1 MHHVGHVD
9 WDFSEPP
16 AGYTGSAEGYAS
28 SCLVGSHTGA
38 VHTDLS
44 ISKLEPGGW
53 TGLHLH
59 SFESAVYVLGGTP
72 VLNID
77 GHQNQLRAGDYALLP
92 IGMPHGWANPAD
104 GGGQARLL
112 VHSTPQRRPPGQR
125 PADTFFLPADS
136 AFLRAD
142 SAFLR
147 ADSAAPPARPSLV
160 NSPVSR
166 YLGHYAGTPPQQ
178 EALRVDDR
186 VRDREPAG
194 MDTALL
200 AYSGISV
207 KMMVDRGLG
216 AELLVMFMVDY
227 EPGGAAQAHDHPFE
241 EAYFFLEGVI
251 EAELDGI
258 AYKLR
263 AGDVLF
269 AGVGSTHGFYNTS
282 GGRVRWIETQAP
294 QPPGR
299 HSYRW
304 TGPWQHLESQT
315 SGNTGRPWL
324 RT

>member
-9 WDFSEPP
+9 WEFSGPP
-16 AGYTGSAEGYAS
+16 DGYAGSAAGYAS
-28 SCLVGSHTGA
+28 STLVGRQTGA
-38 VHTDLS
+38 VHTDLAVS
-44 ISKLEPGGW
+44 QLEPGGW

-59 SFESAVYVLGGTP
+59 SFESAVYVLAGTP

-77 GHQNQLRAGDYALLP
+77 GHHCQLRTGDYALLP
-92 IGMPHGWANPAD
+92 IGMPHGWANPA
-104 GGGQARLL
+104 GEQARLL
-112 VHSTPQRRPPGQR
+112 VHSTPQRRPPGHQ
-125 PADTFFLPADS
+125 PGDTFFMAADPAGS
-136 AFLRAD
+136 R
-142 SAFLR
+142 
-147 ADSAAPPARPSLV
+147 AAPPVLLNA
-160 NSPVSR
+160 VSR
-166 YLGHYAGTPPQQ
+166 YLGHYAGTPPQR

-216 AELLVMFMVDY
+216 AELLTMFMVDY

-241 EAYFFLEGVI
+241 ETYYFLEGTI
-251 EAELDGI
+251 EAELDG
-258 AYKLR
+258 ATYTLG

-269 AGVGSTHGFYNTS
+269 AGVGSTHGFYNT
-282 GGRVRWIETQAP
+282 GTGRVRWIETQAP

-304 TGPWQHLESQT
+304 SGLWQRLESQT
-315 SGNTGRPWL
+315 RDNTGRPWL
-324 RT
+324 RA

>member
-9 WDFSEPP
+9 WEFSGPP
-16 AGYTGSAEGYAS
+16 DGYAGSAAGYAS
-28 SCLVGSHTGA
+28 STLVGRQTGA
-38 VHTDLS
+38 VHTDLAVS
-44 ISKLEPGGW
+44 QLEPGGW

-59 SFESAVYVLGGTP
+59 SFESAVYVLAGTP

-77 GHQNQLRAGDYALLP
+77 GHHCQLRTGDYALLP
-92 IGMPHGWANPAD
+92 IGMPHGWANPA
-104 GGGQARLL
+104 GEQARLL
-112 VHSTPQRRPPGQR
+112 VHSTPQRRPPGHR
-125 PADTFFLPADS
+125 PGDTFFMAGDPAGS
-136 AFLRAD
+136 R
-142 SAFLR
+142 
-147 ADSAAPPARPSLV
+147 AAPPVLLNA
-160 NSPVSR
+160 VSR

-216 AELLVMFMVDY
+216 AELLTMFMVDY

-241 EAYFFLEGVI
+241 ETYYFLEGTI
-251 EAELDGI
+251 EAELDG
-258 AYKLR
+258 ATYTLG

-269 AGVGSTHGFYNTS
+269 AGVGSTHGFYNT
-282 GGRVRWIETQAP
+282 GTGRVRWIETQAP

-304 TGPWQHLESQT
+304 SGLWQRLESQT

-324 RT
+324 RA

>member
-16 AGYTGSAEGYAS
+16 AEYTGSAEGYAS

-59 SFESAVYVLGGTP
+59 SFESAVYVLAGTP

-92 IGMPHGWANPAD
+92 IGMPHGWANPSD

-112 VHSTPQRRPPGQR
+112 VHSTPQRLAGR
-125 PADTFFLPADS
+125 PASGDTVLPARRRRTP
-136 AFLRAD
+136 AGRA
-142 SAFLR
+142 R
-147 ADSAAPPARPSLV
+147 GTPQRRPSLV
-160 NSPVSR
+160 NSPVGR

-241 EAYFFLEGVI
+241 EAYFFLEG
-251 EAELDGI
+251 EDRSRTRRHRLQAAGRRRPLRRGRLDPR
-258 AYKLR
+258 L
-263 AGDVLF
+263 L
-269 AGVGSTHGFYNTS
+269 
-282 GGRVRWIETQAP
+282 
-294 QPPGR
+294 
-299 HSYRW
+299 
-304 TGPWQHLESQT
+304 
-315 SGNTGRPWL
+315 
-324 RT
+324 

>member
-9 WDFSEPP
+9 WDFSQPP
-16 AGYTGSAEGYAS
+16 AGYAGSAEGYAS

-44 ISKLEPGGW
+44 VSTLEPGGW

-59 SFESAVYVLGGTP
+59 SFESAVYVLAGTP

-104 GGGQARLL
+104 GGGQARML
-112 VHSTPQRRPPGQR
+112 VHSTPQRRPAGQR
-125 PADTFFLPADS
+125 PSDTFFLPAG
-136 AFLRAD
+136 
-142 SAFLR
+142 
-147 ADSAAPPARPSLV
+147 AAASSGPPSPV

-166 YLGHYAGTPPQQ
+166 FLGHYAGTPPQQ

-241 EAYFFLEGVI
+241 EAYFFLEGEI
-251 EAELDGI
+251 EAELDGV

-263 AGDVLF
+263 TGDVLF
-269 AGVGSTHGFYNTS
+269 AGVGSTHGFYNT
-282 GGRVRWIETQAP
+282 GHGRVRWIETQAP

-304 TGPWQHLESQT
+304 TGPWQRLESQT

-324 RT
+324 RI

>member
-9 WDFSEPP
+9 WDFGGPP
-16 AGYTGSAEGYAS
+16 AEYAGSAEGYSS

-59 SFESAVYVLGGTP
+59 SFESAVYVLAGTP

-104 GGGQARLL
+104 RAGQARILA
-112 VHSTPQRRPPGQR
+112 HSTPQRRPAGQR
-125 PADTFFLPADS
+125 PGDTFFLPADS
-136 AFLRAD
+136 VV
-142 SAFLR
+142 SGP
-147 ADSAAPPARPSLV
+147 AAPPARPASPG
-160 NSPVSR
+160 PVSR

-186 VRDREPAG
+186 IRDREPAG

-241 EAYFFLEGVI
+241 EAYFFLEGEI
-251 EAELDGI
+251 EAELDGM
-258 AYKLR
+258 AYQLR

-269 AGVGSTHGFYNTS
+269 AGVGSTHGFYNT
-282 GGRVRWIETQAP
+282 GRGRVRWIETQAP

-304 TGPWQHLESQT
+304 TGPWQRLESQT

-324 RT
+324 LT

>member
-16 AGYTGSAEGYAS
+16 AGYAGSAAGYAS

-59 SFESAVYVLGGTP
+59 SFESAVYVLAGTP

-92 IGMPHGWANPAD
+92 IGMPHGWANPAGNRAG
-104 GGGQARLL
+104 GGGQARLF
-112 VHSTPQRRPPGQR
+112 VHSTPQRRLPGQR
-125 PADTFFLPADS
+125 PADTFFLPTQ
-136 AFLRAD
+136 
-142 SAFLR
+142 
-147 ADSAAPPARPSLV
+147 APNPV

-207 KMMVDRGLG
+207 KMMVDHGLG
-216 AELLVMFMVDY
+216 AELLAMFMVDY

-241 EAYFFLEGVI
+241 EAYFFLEGEI

-269 AGVGSTHGFYNTS
+269 AGVGSTHGFYNT
-282 GGRVRWIETQAP
+282 GRGRVRWIETQAP

-304 TGPWQHLESQT
+304 TGPWQRLESQT
-315 SGNTGRPWL
+315 SGNTGQPWL
-324 RT
+324 HI

>member
-9 WDFSEPP
+9 WEFSGPP
-16 AGYTGSAEGYAS
+16 DGYAGSAAGYAS
-28 SCLVGSHTGA
+28 STLVGRHTGA
-38 VHTDLS
+38 VHTDLAVS
-44 ISKLEPGGW
+44 QLEPGGW

-59 SFESAVYVLGGTP
+59 SFESAVYVLAGTP

-77 GHQNQLRAGDYALLP
+77 GHHRQLRPGDYALLP
-92 IGMPHGWANPAD
+92 IGMPHGWANPA
-104 GGGQARLL
+104 GGQARLL
-112 VHSTPQRRPPGQR
+112 IHSTPQRRPPGHR
-125 PADTFFLPADS
+125 PGDTFFMVGDPAGS
-136 AFLRAD
+136 R
-142 SAFLR
+142 
-147 ADSAAPPARPSLV
+147 AAPPVLLNA
-160 NSPVSR
+160 VSR

-216 AELLVMFMVDY
+216 AELLTMFMVDY

-241 EAYFFLEGVI
+241 EAYYFLEGTI
-251 EAELDGI
+251 EAELDG
-258 AYKLR
+258 ATYTLG

-269 AGVGSTHGFYNTS
+269 AGVGSTHGFYNT
-282 GGRVRWIETQAP
+282 GTGRVRWIETQAP

-304 TGPWQHLESQT
+304 SGLWQRLESQT
-315 SGNTGRPWL
+315 RGNTGRPWL
-324 RT
+324 RA

>member
-16 AGYTGSAEGYAS
+16 AGYAGSAAGYS
-28 SCLVGSHTGA
+28 SSSLVGSHTGA

-59 SFESAVYVLGGTP
+59 SFESAVYVLAGTP

-77 GHQNQLRAGDYALLP
+77 GHQNQLRSGDYALLP
-92 IGMPHGWANPAD
+92 IGMPHGWANPS
-104 GGGQARLL
+104 GGQARLL
-112 VHSTPQRRPPGQR
+112 VHSTPQRRPAGQR
-125 PADTFFLPADS
+125 PGDTFFLAADS
-136 AFLRAD
+136 VVSGAATWPD
-142 SAFLR
+142 PS
-147 ADSAAPPARPSLV
+147 APPAPSAQPAPSALR
-160 NSPVSR
+160 SPVSR

-178 EALRVDDR
+178 EALRVDGR

-241 EAYFFLEGVI
+241 EAYFFLEGEI
-251 EAELDGI
+251 DAELDGI
-258 AYKLR
+258 AYRLR
-263 AGDVLF
+263 AGDILF
-269 AGVGSTHGFYNTS
+269 AGVGSTHGFYNT
-282 GGRVRWIETQAP
+282 GRGRVRWIETQAP

-304 TGPWQHLESQT
+304 TGPWQRLESQT

-324 RT
+324 HV

>member
-16 AGYTGSAEGYAS
+16 AGYAGSAAGYSS

-59 SFESAVYVLGGTP
+59 SFESAVYVLAGDP

-77 GHQNQLRAGDYALLP
+77 GHQNQLRTGDYALLP
-92 IGMPHGWANPAD
+92 IGMPHGWANPS
-104 GGGQARLL
+104 GGQVRLL
-112 VHSTPQRRPPGQR
+112 VHSTPQRRLAGQR
-125 PADTFFLPADS
+125 PGDTFFLPADS
-136 AFLRAD
+136 VVNGH
-142 SAFLR
+142 
-147 ADSAAPPARPSLV
+147 AA
-160 NSPVSR
+160 PVSR

-241 EAYFFLEGVI
+241 EAYFFLEGEI
-251 EAELDGI
+251 DAEVDGL
-258 AYKLR
+258 AYQLR

-269 AGVGSTHGFYNTS
+269 AGVGSTHGFYNT
-282 GGRVRWIETQAP
+282 GRGRVRWIETQAP

-304 TGPWQHLESQT
+304 TGPWQRLESQT
-315 SGNTGRPWL
+315 SGHTGRPWL

>member
-9 WDFSEPP
+9 WDFCGPP
-16 AGYTGSAEGYAS
+16 AGYAGSAEGYSS

-59 SFESAVYVLGGTP
+59 SFESAVYVLAGTP

-104 GGGQARLL
+104 GAGQARILA
-112 VHSTPQRRPPGQR
+112 HSTPQRRPAGQR
-125 PADTFFLPADS
+125 PGDTFFLPADS
-136 AFLRAD
+136 VV
-142 SAFLR
+142 SGP
-147 ADSAAPPARPSLV
+147 AAPPARPASPG
-160 NSPVSR
+160 PVSR

-186 VRDREPAG
+186 IRDREPAG

-241 EAYFFLEGVI
+241 EAYFFLEGEI
-251 EAELDGI
+251 EAELDGM
-258 AYKLR
+258 AYQLR

-269 AGVGSTHGFYNTS
+269 AGVGSTHGFYNT
-282 GGRVRWIETQAP
+282 GRGRVRWIETQAP

-304 TGPWQHLESQT
+304 TGPWQRLESQT

>member
-1 MHHVGHVD
+1 MAPWLHG
-9 WDFSEPP
+9 
-16 AGYTGSAEGYAS
+16 
-28 SCLVGSHTGA
+28 
-38 VHTDLS
+38 
-44 ISKLEPGGW
+44 PGGW

-59 SFESAVYVLGGTP
+59 SFESAVYVLAGTP

-77 GHQNQLRAGDYALLP
+77 GHHHQLRAGDYALLP
-92 IGMPHGWANPAD
+92 IGMPHGWANPA
-104 GGGQARLL
+104 GEQARLL

-241 EAYFFLEGVI
+241 EAYFFLDGVI

-324 RT
+324 RI

>member
-9 WDFSEPP
+9 WDFSQPP
-16 AGYTGSAEGYAS
+16 AGYAGSAEGYSS
-28 SCLVGSHTGA
+28 SCIVGSHTGA

-59 SFESAVYVLGGTP
+59 SFESAVYVLAGTP
-72 VLNID
+72 VLNTD
-77 GHQNQLRAGDYALLP
+77 GRQNQLRAGDYALLP

-112 VHSTPQRRPPGQR
+112 VHSTPQRRPPGLR

-136 AFLRAD
+136 VGAAD
-142 SAFLR
+142 RPGAVAA
-147 ADSAAPPARPSLV
+147 ADRPGPV
-160 NSPVSR
+160 DNPVGSPVSR
-166 YLGHYAGTPPQQ
+166 YLGHYEGTPPQA

-186 VRDREPAG
+186 VRGREPAG

-241 EAYFFLEGVI
+241 EAYFFLDGEI
-251 EAELDGI
+251 EAELDGV

-269 AGVGSTHGFYNTS
+269 AGVGSTHGFYNT
-282 GGRVRWIETQAP
+282 GRGRVRWIETQAP

-304 TGPWQHLESQT
+304 TGPWQRLESQT

-324 RT
+324 HI

>member
-9 WDFSEPP
+9 WDSCEPP
-16 AGYTGSAEGYAS
+16 AGYAGSAEGYS
-28 SCLVGSHTGA
+28 STSLVGGHTGA

-59 SFESAVYVLGGTP
+59 SYESAVYVLAGTP

-77 GHQNQLRAGDYALLP
+77 GHLHQLRAGDYALLP
-92 IGMPHGWANPAD
+92 IGMPHGWANPA
-104 GGGQARLL
+104 GPGGQARML
-112 VHSTPQRRPPGQR
+112 VHSTPQRRPAGQR
-125 PADTFFLPADS
+125 PGDTFFLPADGDGDTE
-136 AFLRAD
+136 AETGAG
-142 SAFLR
+142 
-147 ADSAAPPARPSLV
+147 AAPPPT
-160 NSPVSR
+160 SPVSR
-166 YLGHYAGTPPQQ
+166 YIGHYAGTPPQA

-241 EAYFFLEGVI
+241 EAYFFLDGEI

-269 AGVGSTHGFYNTS
+269 AGVGSTHGFYNT
-282 GGRVRWIETQAP
+282 GRGRVRWIETQAP

-304 TGPWQHLESQT
+304 TGPWQRLESQM

>member
-16 AGYTGSAEGYAS
+16 AGYAGSAEGYS
-28 SCLVGSHTGA
+28 SFSLVGSHTGA

-44 ISKLEPGGW
+44 VSKLEPGGW

-59 SFESAVYVLGGTP
+59 SFESAVYVLAGAP

-92 IGMPHGWANPAD
+92 IGMPHGWANPS
-104 GGGQARLL
+104 GGQARLL
-112 VHSTPQRRPPGQR
+112 VHSTPQRRPAGQR
-125 PADTFFLPADS
+125 PGDTFFLPAG
-136 AFLRAD
+136 AEP
-142 SAFLR
+142 
-147 ADSAAPPARPSLV
+147 PPARPSPANGPV
-160 NSPVSR
+160 NCPVSR

-241 EAYFFLEGVI
+241 EAYFFLEGEI

-258 AYKLR
+258 TCKLR

-269 AGVGSTHGFYNTS
+269 AGVGSTHGFYNT
-282 GGRVRWIETQAP
+282 GRGRVRWIETQAP

-304 TGPWQHLESQT
+304 TGPWQRLESQT

-324 RT
+324 RI

>member
-16 AGYTGSAEGYAS
+16 AGYAGSAAGYSS

-44 ISKLEPGGW
+44 VSKLEPGGW

-59 SFESAVYVLGGTP
+59 SFESAVYVLAGDP
-72 VLNID
+72 VLHID

-92 IGMPHGWANPAD
+92 IGMPHGWANPS
-104 GGGQARLL
+104 GGQARLL
-112 VHSTPQRRPPGQR
+112 VHSTPQRRPSGQR
-125 PADTFFLPADS
+125 PGDTFFLPADS
-136 AFLRAD
+136 VV
-142 SAFLR
+142 SGH
-147 ADSAAPPARPSLV
+147 AA
-160 NSPVSR
+160 PVSR
-166 YLGHYAGTPPQQ
+166 YLGHYVGTPPQQ

-186 VRDREPAG
+186 VRNREPAG

-227 EPGGAAQAHDHPFE
+227 EPGVPRRPTIIPSRRRTSSWRGRSTPKSTASPTSCGPETSCSPGSARPTASTTPAAGGCAGSKPRPRSRP
-241 EAYFFLEGVI
+241 AVI
-251 EAELDGI
+251 PI
-258 AYKLR
+258 A
-263 AGDVLF
+263 G
-269 AGVGSTHGFYNTS
+269 
-282 GGRVRWIETQAP
+282 
-294 QPPGR
+294 PGR
-299 HSYRW
+299 GSVWSRRRPATRAYR
-304 TGPWQHLESQT
+304 
-315 SGNTGRPWL
+315 L

>member
-16 AGYTGSAEGYAS
+16 AGYAGSAEGYS
-28 SCLVGSHTGA
+28 SFSLVGSHTGA

-59 SFESAVYVLGGTP
+59 SFESAVYVLAGAP

-92 IGMPHGWANPAD
+92 IGMPHGWANPS
-104 GGGQARLL
+104 GGQARLL
-112 VHSTPQRRPPGQR
+112 VHSTPQRRPAGQR
-125 PADTFFLPADS
+125 PGDTFFLPAGAEPLPS
-136 AFLRAD
+136 
-142 SAFLR
+142 
-147 ADSAAPPARPSLV
+147 PPNNPANNPANSPVNSLV

-241 EAYFFLEGVI
+241 EAYFFLEGEI

-269 AGVGSTHGFYNTS
+269 AGVGSTHGFYNT
-282 GGRVRWIETQAP
+282 GRGRVRWIETQAP

-304 TGPWQHLESQT
+304 TGPWQRLESQT

-324 RT
+324 RI

>member
-16 AGYTGSAEGYAS
+16 AGYAGSAEGYAS

-38 VHTDLS
+38 VHTDLNV
-44 ISKLEPGGW
+44 SKLEPGGW

-59 SFESAVYVLGGTP
+59 SFESAVYVLAGTP

-104 GGGQARLL
+104 GGGQARML
-112 VHSTPQRRPPGQR
+112 VHSTPQHRPAGQR
-125 PADTFFLPADS
+125 PADTFFLPVD
-136 AFLRAD
+136 
-142 SAFLR
+142 
-147 ADSAAPPARPSLV
+147 AAASRVPPG
-160 NSPVSR
+160 PVSR
-166 YLGHYAGTPPQQ
+166 LLGHYAGTPPQQ

-241 EAYFFLEGVI
+241 EAYFFLEGEI
-251 EAELDGI
+251 EAEVDGI

-269 AGVGSTHGFYNTS
+269 AGVGSTHGFYNT
-282 GGRVRWIETQAP
+282 GRGRVRWIETQAP

-304 TGPWQHLESQT
+304 TGPWQRLESQT

-324 RT
+324 RI

>member
-16 AGYTGSAEGYAS
+16 GGYAGSAAGYSS
-28 SCLVGSHTGA
+28 SCLVGGHTGA

-44 ISKLEPGGW
+44 ITKLEPGGW

-59 SFESAVYVLGGTP
+59 SFESAVYVLAGDP
-72 VLNID
+72 VLSID
-77 GHQNQLRAGDYALLP
+77 GHQNQLRTGDYALLP
-92 IGMPHGWANPAD
+92 IGMPHGWANPS
-104 GGGQARLL
+104 GGQARLL
-112 VHSTPQRRPPGQR
+112 VLSTPQRRPAGQR
-125 PADTFFLPADS
+125 PGDTFFLPADS
-136 AFLRAD
+136 AV
-142 SAFLR
+142 SGH
-147 ADSAAPPARPSLV
+147 AA
-160 NSPVSR
+160 PVSR

-241 EAYFFLEGVI
+241 EAYFFLEGEI
-251 EAELDGI
+251 DAEVDGL
-258 AYKLR
+258 AYQLR

-269 AGVGSTHGFYNTS
+269 AGVGSTHGFYNT
-282 GGRVRWIETQAP
+282 GRGRVRWIETQAP

-304 TGPWQHLESQT
+304 TGPWQRLESQT

>member
-1 MHHVGHVD
+1 MHHVGRVD
-9 WDFSEPP
+9 WEFSEPP
-16 AGYTGSAEGYAS
+16 AGYAGSAEGYS
-28 SCLVGSHTGA
+28 SSSLVGSHTGA

-44 ISKLEPGGW
+44 VSKLEPGGW

-59 SFESAVYVLGGTP
+59 SFESAVYVLAGTP

-77 GHQNQLRAGDYALLP
+77 GHHHQLRAGDYALLP
-92 IGMPHGWANPAD
+92 IGMPHGWANPA
-104 GGGQARLL
+104 GQQARLL
-112 VHSTPQRRPPGQR
+112 VHSTPQRRPAGQR
-125 PADTFFLPADS
+125 PGDTFFLPAGS
-136 AFLRAD
+136 PAD
-142 SAFLR
+142 G
-147 ADSAAPPARPSLV
+147 DAAPPALR
-160 NSPVSR
+160 NPVSR
-166 YLGHYAGTPPQQ
+166 YLGHYAGTPPQA
-178 EALRVDDR
+178 EALRVDGR
-186 VRDREPAG
+186 VREREPAG

-241 EAYFFLEGVI
+241 EAYFFLEGEI
-251 EAELDGI
+251 DAELDGI
-258 AYKLR
+258 AYKLG

-269 AGVGSTHGFYNTS
+269 AGVGSTHGFYNTGS
-282 GGRVRWIETQAP
+282 GRVRWIETQAP

-304 TGPWQHLESQT
+304 TGPWQRLESQT
-315 SGNTGRPWL
+315 FGTAGRPWL

>member
-9 WDFSEPP
+9 WDFCGPP
-16 AGYTGSAEGYAS
+16 AGYAGSAEGYSS

-59 SFESAVYVLGGTP
+59 SFESAVYVLAGTP

-104 GGGQARLL
+104 GAGQARILA
-112 VHSTPQRRPPGQR
+112 HSTPQRRPAGQR
-125 PADTFFLPADS
+125 PGDTFFLPADS
-136 AFLRAD
+136 VV
-142 SAFLR
+142 SGP
-147 ADSAAPPARPSLV
+147 AAPPARPASPG
-160 NSPVSR
+160 PVSR

-186 VRDREPAG
+186 IRDREPAG

-241 EAYFFLEGVI
+241 EAYFFLEGEI
-251 EAELDGI
+251 EAELDGM
-258 AYKLR
+258 AYQLR

-269 AGVGSTHGFYNTS
+269 AGVGSTHGFYNT
-282 GGRVRWIETQAP
+282 GRGRVRWIETQAP

-304 TGPWQHLESQT
+304 TGPWQRLESQT

-324 RT
+324 LT

>member
-1 MHHVGHVD
+1 M
-9 WDFSEPP
+9 
-16 AGYTGSAEGYAS
+16 
-28 SCLVGSHTGA
+28 
-38 VHTDLS
+38 
-44 ISKLEPGGW
+44 
-53 TGLHLH
+53 
-59 SFESAVYVLGGTP
+59 
-72 VLNID
+72 
-77 GHQNQLRAGDYALLP
+77 
-92 IGMPHGWANPAD
+92 
-104 GGGQARLL
+104 
-112 VHSTPQRRPPGQR
+112 
-125 PADTFFLPADS
+125 
-136 AFLRAD
+136 
-142 SAFLR
+142 
-147 ADSAAPPARPSLV
+147 
-160 NSPVSR
+160 
-166 YLGHYAGTPPQQ
+166 
-178 EALRVDDR
+178 DDR

-241 EAYFFLEGVI
+241 EAYFFLEGEI

-269 AGVGSTHGFYNTS
+269 AGVGSTHGFYNT
-282 GGRVRWIETQAP
+282 GRGRVRWIETQAP

-304 TGPWQHLESQT
+304 TGPWQRLESQT

-324 RT
+324 RI

>member
-1 MHHVGHVD
+1 MHHVGRVD
-9 WDFSEPP
+9 WEFSEPP
-16 AGYTGSAEGYAS
+16 AGDAGSAEGYS
-28 SCLVGSHTGA
+28 TCSLVGSHTGA

-44 ISKLEPGGW
+44 ISKFEPGGW

-59 SFESAVYVLGGTP
+59 SFESAAYVLAGSP

-77 GHQNQLRAGDYALLP
+77 GHHHQLRVGDYALLP
-92 IGMPHGWANPAD
+92 IGMPHGWANPA
-104 GGGQARLL
+104 GEQARLL
-112 VHSTPQRRPPGQR
+112 VHSTPQRRPAGQR
-125 PADTFFLPADS
+125 PGDTFFLPADS
-136 AFLRAD
+136 AVSGRP
-142 SAFLR
+142 
-147 ADSAAPPARPSLV
+147 APPNLL
-160 NSPVSR
+160 SPVSR
-166 YLGHYAGTPPQQ
+166 YVGHYRGTPPQL

-241 EAYFFLEGVI
+241 EAYFFLEGEI
-251 EAELDGI
+251 DAEVDGT
-258 AYKLR
+258 AYKLG

-269 AGVGSTHGFYNTS
+269 AGVGSTHGFYNTG

-304 TGPWQHLESQT
+304 AGLWQRLEWQT
-315 SGNTGRPWL
+315 RGNTGRPWL

>member
-16 AGYTGSAEGYAS
+16 AGYAGSAEGYAS
-28 SCLVGSHTGA
+28 SCLIGTHTGA

-44 ISKLEPGGW
+44 ISKLEPDGW

-59 SFESAVYVLGGTP
+59 SFESAVYVLAGTP

-112 VHSTPQRRPPGQR
+112 VHSTPQRRLPGQR
-125 PADTFFLPADS
+125 PADTFFLHADVAEPS
-136 AFLRAD
+136 
-142 SAFLR
+142 
-147 ADSAAPPARPSLV
+147 ARPSPI

-166 YLGHYAGTPPQQ
+166 FLGHYAGTPPQQ

-241 EAYFFLEGVI
+241 EAYFFLEG
-251 EAELDGI
+251 ERSLTRRHRLQAAGRRRPLRRGRLDPR
-258 AYKLR
+258 L
-263 AGDVLF
+263 L
-269 AGVGSTHGFYNTS
+269 
-282 GGRVRWIETQAP
+282 
-294 QPPGR
+294 
-299 HSYRW
+299 
-304 TGPWQHLESQT
+304 
-315 SGNTGRPWL
+315 
-324 RT
+324 

>member
-16 AGYTGSAEGYAS
+16 AGYAGSAEGYAS

-38 VHTDLS
+38 VHTELS

-59 SFESAVYVLGGTP
+59 SFESAVYVLAGTP

-92 IGMPHGWANPAD
+92 IG
-104 GGGQARLL
+104 
-112 VHSTPQRRPPGQR
+112 QR
-125 PADTFFLPADS
+125 PADTFFLPVD
-136 AFLRAD
+136 
-142 SAFLR
+142 
-147 ADSAAPPARPSLV
+147 AAAASVPPG
-160 NSPVSR
+160 PVSR
-166 YLGHYAGTPPQQ
+166 FLGHYAGTPPQQ

-241 EAYFFLEGVI
+241 EAYFFLEGEI
-251 EAELDGI
+251 EAEVDGI

-269 AGVGSTHGFYNTS
+269 AGVGSTHGFYNT
-282 GGRVRWIETQAP
+282 GRGRVRWIETQAP

-304 TGPWQHLESQT
+304 TGPWQRLESQT

-324 RT
+324 RI

>member
-16 AGYTGSAEGYAS
+16 AGYAGSAEGYS
-28 SCLVGSHTGA
+28 SFSLVGSRTGA

-59 SFESAVYVLGGTP
+59 SFESAVYVLAGAP

-92 IGMPHGWANPAD
+92 IGMPHGWANPS
-104 GGGQARLL
+104 GGQARLL
-112 VHSTPQRRPPGQR
+112 VHSTPQRRPAGQR
-125 PADTFFLPADS
+125 PGDTFFLS
-136 AFLRAD
+136 AGAE
-142 SAFLR
+142 
-147 ADSAAPPARPSLV
+147 PGPARPSPANSSI

-241 EAYFFLEGVI
+241 EAYFFLEGEI

-258 AYKLR
+258 AYKLH

-269 AGVGSTHGFYNTS
+269 AGVGSTHGFYNT
-282 GGRVRWIETQAP
+282 GRGRVRWIETQAP

-324 RT
+324 RI